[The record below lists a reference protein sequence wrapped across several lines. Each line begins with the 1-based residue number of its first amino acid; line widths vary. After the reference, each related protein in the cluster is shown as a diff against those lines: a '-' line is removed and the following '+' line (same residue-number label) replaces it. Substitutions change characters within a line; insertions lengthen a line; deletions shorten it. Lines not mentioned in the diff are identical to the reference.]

1 MKDPWPEVETHMF
14 QAGPLPALV
23 VAPLVPGMSWQRRAW
38 PALLVLVLALAL
50 VLGGIFDWLRLEVLQ
65 REYVQLLA
73 WAGQRPWLTG
83 AALTIALTLLVS
95 SGLPGGVVLLIAGGA
110 LFGTVPGAL
119 IGVFANTVGG
129 TILYA
134 TTRRLLL
141 GGAGPAPPWV
151 DRLRATFDRAP
162 ASFAL
167 FLRLAPVFPY
177 GAASI
182 ALAWLG
188 CRSPLFVVTSAIG
201 ILPAVFVYAALGS
214 ALSLLLASGAPIDAG
229 ALRQPQVWAPLAAL
243 GVLALLAALLGS
255 LRGRT
260 RN

>member
-1 MKDPWPEVETHMF
+1 MSVMD
-14 QAGPLPALV
+14 A
-23 VAPLVPGMSWQRRAW
+23 APLVPGMSWQRRAW
-38 PALLVLVLALAL
+38 PAFLVLVLALVL

-65 REYVQLLA
+65 REYVQLLS
-73 WAGQRPWLTG
+73 WAGQQPWLTG
-83 AALTIALTLLVS
+83 AALAVVLTLVVS

-129 TILYA
+129 MILFA

-141 GGAGPAPPWV
+141 GGSQAAPPWV
-151 DRLRATFDRAP
+151 DRLRETFDRAP

-188 CRSPLFVVTSAIG
+188 CRPLTFIATSVVG
-201 ILPAVFVYAALGS
+201 MLPAVLVYAALGS
-214 ALSLLLASGAPIDAG
+214 GLSLLLASGAPIDAG
-229 ALRQPQVWAPLAAL
+229 ALRQPQVWAPLTAL
-243 GVLALLAALLGS
+243 GMLALLAALLGS

-260 RN
+260 PR